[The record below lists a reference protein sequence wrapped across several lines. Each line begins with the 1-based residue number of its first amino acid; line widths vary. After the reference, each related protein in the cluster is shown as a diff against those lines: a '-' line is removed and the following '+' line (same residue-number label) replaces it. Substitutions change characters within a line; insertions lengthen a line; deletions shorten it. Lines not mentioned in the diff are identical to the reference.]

1 METTTAATVTEQHG
15 HTGDPGPETATGQA
29 GHTGDAVPGTAT
41 GHTGDAVPGI
51 VAGRDGQA
59 RPGIMTGRAAP
70 GTASGPPPLRRNLRF
85 QTLWIGMTASTIG
98 VSVGDVAYPLIILA
112 LTGSPAKAGLF
123 GAVQAIGMLAAGLP
137 AGSLAD
143 RYDSRTIVIATEAA
157 RAAVTAGV
165 VVALMAGWLSLPLLF
180 AAAALLGIGQ
190 AVKGAAG
197 LLLMRSMVA
206 PEQLTR
212 ALTQDEV
219 RMNGAALAGPA
230 LGGALYGVHALA
242 HALPFVF
249 TAGSFL
255 VALAAAALMTIV
267 PSQTR
272 DVRVRVPPADRPGS
286 TAPPEST
293 APPGSTA
300 PSGGM
305 LAGLRTLWDQ
315 PMLRAATML
324 IMFVN
329 TIGAGLE
336 LVIIVILRHQ
346 AVPPGMIG
354 LALGAG
360 AAGGLA
366 GAPLVGI
373 LHRLRPGV
381 LMLGMC
387 LLDVLILALLA
398 VPFGPWWVAGLLFII
413 MLGVPAI
420 RVLVDILVIRQA
432 PPEQRGR
439 VVAAL
444 MTLIGLGMPVGLAG
458 CGLLLQYLPAQAAML
473 TLAAVEAAGVAYCAT
488 KRQLWQAR
496 WPVDPAA

>member
-1 METTTAATVTEQHG
+1 MTGTATVT
-15 HTGDPGPETATGQA
+15 DQA
-29 GHTGDAVPGTAT
+29 PVGTT
-41 GHTGDAVPGI
+41 
-51 VAGRDGQA
+51 
-59 RPGIMTGRAAP
+59 
-70 GTASGPPPLRRNLRF
+70 SGPAPLRRNLRF
-85 QTLWIGMTASTIG
+85 QTLWIGMTASTVG
-98 VSVGDVAYPLIILA
+98 VSVADVAYPLIILA
-112 LTGSPAKAGLF
+112 MTGSPALAGLF
-123 GAVQAIGMLAAGLP
+123 AAVQAVGMLAAGLP

-143 RYDSRTIVIATEAA
+143 RYDSRTIVIVTEAA

-165 VVALMAGWLSLPLLF
+165 VVALVAGWLSLPLLL
-180 AAAALLGIGQ
+180 AAAALLGVGQ
-190 AVKGAAG
+190 AIKGAAG
-197 LLLMRSMVA
+197 LLLMRSVVT

-230 LGGALYGVHALA
+230 IGGALYGVRALA
-242 HALPFVF
+242 HALPFMF

-255 VALAAAALMTIV
+255 VALAAAALMVVV
-267 PSQTR
+267 PGHAR
-272 DVRVRVPPADRPGS
+272 GDRVRVRPADRPERAAG
-286 TAPPEST
+286 
-293 APPGSTA
+293 
-300 PSGGM
+300 SGGM

-315 PMLRAATML
+315 PVLRAATML

-329 TIGAGLE
+329 TIGAGFD

-346 AVPPGMIG
+346 AVAPGMIG
-354 LALGAG
+354 VALGVG

-398 VPFGPWWVAGLLFII
+398 VPLGPWWVAGLLFII

-444 MTLIGLGMPVGLAG
+444 MTLIGLGMPVGVAG

-473 TLAAVEAAGVAYCAT
+473 TLAAIEAAGVAYCST

-496 WPVDPAA
+496 WPADPAA